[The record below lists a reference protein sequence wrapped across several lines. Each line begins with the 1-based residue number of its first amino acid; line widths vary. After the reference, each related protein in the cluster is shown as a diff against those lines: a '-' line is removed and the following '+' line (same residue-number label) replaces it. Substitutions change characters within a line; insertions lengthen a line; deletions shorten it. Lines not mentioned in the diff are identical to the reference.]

1 MVNITDANTGTNTNK
16 KYKNTVF
23 TALFNNEDKA
33 RELYNALASTNYG
46 PDTNVE
52 ITTLEDVLFMEQ
64 MNDISFVIDDRIVV
78 LIEHQSTINKNM
90 PLRMLLY
97 IARVYEKICESKN
110 LYRKNMI
117 KIPRP
122 EFFVLY
128 NGSKDNVPD
137 KQILKL
143 SQMFKDYD
151 KNIPIELEISVDVYN
166 INRGHNPELA
176 KRSVT
181 LNGYEIFIDLVRVYE
196 KETLKL
202 DDAVKHAINE
212 CIKRNILK
220 EYLERNG
227 SEVRNMLLQ
236 EWNWEEALAVNKEE
250 AYEEGREQ
258 GKAENKRE
266 TLKTVEEM
274 LKKGVTD
281 AEEILKIL
289 REM

>member
-1 MVNITDANTGTNTNK
+1 MTAITTNTNTSVNTNK
-16 KYKNTVF
+16 KFKNTVF
-23 TALFNNEDKA
+23 TALFNNKEKA
-33 RELYNALASTNYG
+33 RELYNALANTDYG
-46 PDTNVE
+46 PETNVE

-97 IARVYEKICESKN
+97 IARIYEKICENKN
-110 LYRKNMI
+110 LYRSRII

-128 NGSKDNVPD
+128 NGVRDSVPD
-137 KQILKL
+137 KQTLKL

-151 KNIPIELEISVDVYN
+151 KNMPIELEISVDVYN
-166 INRGHNPELA
+166 INRGHNPQLA

-181 LNGYEIFIDLVRVYE
+181 LNGYEIFIELVREYE
-196 KETLKL
+196 KENKNL
-202 DDAVKHAINE
+202 DNAVKLAINE
-212 CIKRNILK
+212 CIKRNVLK

-236 EWNWEEALAVNKEE
+236 EWNWKEAEEVWR
-250 AYEEGREQ
+250 EEGRE
-258 GKAENKRE
+258 E
-266 TLKTVEEM
+266 KTIEIA
-274 LKKGVTD
+274 KKMKEIGVDVSTIVKSTGLPAD
-281 AEEILKIL
+281 EILKL
-289 REM
+289 